1 MVHFNKKRW
10 WQALCGGMALCAVLA
25 LCGLYGQCQGVREN
39 VLRLH
44 ILANSNSEADQAL
57 KLRVR
62 DAVVEAA
69 AGWLDGAEDAG
80 EAREIAAAQLP
91 RLQAVAQQTVRN
103 AGYAYPVKAQ
113 LCEMYF
119 TTRQYDQVTMPA
131 GIYEAVRFTIGSG
144 EGNNWWCVVFPP
156 MCMGAATDEDALE
169 GVLTGSQQALVTG
182 GQRYTVAFKLVEWF
196 EKLVQVFR

>member
-57 KLRVR
+57 KLQVR

-69 AGWLDGAEDAG
+69 AGWLDGSEDAG

-91 RLQAVAQQTVRN
+91 RLQAVAQQTVWN

-144 EGNNWWCVVFPP
+144 EGHNWWCVVFPP